1 MYYIGIDLGGTNI
14 RAGIVSEEGIILA
27 KDDIATRRERSY
39 QEIIK
44 DMATLTLKLINTEG
58 ISINDV
64 KSIGIGT
71 PGTSDNVKGVLG
83 YSNNFNFHD
92 VPMREEMQKHI
103 NLPVYLE
110 NDANCAALAE
120 NIAGAAKGSKD
131 SISITLGTGV
141 GSGIIIDGKIY
152 NGFNKAAAEM
162 GHTVI
167 AVDGIQCSCGRKGC
181 WEMYSSATALISQT
195 KDMAEKYPSSK
206 INEIISGNTEN
217 IVGKTPFIAAK
228 QGDKA
233 ALEIVENY
241 IGYLAEGIVN
251 VINAFQPEILT
262 IGGGISNEGDYLLT
276 PLKGLVSRRVYSR
289 GDIKQTIIKISEMGD
304 DTGIIGAAMIGAD
317 K

>member
-14 RAGIVSEEGIILA
+14 RAGIVNEKGIVLA
-27 KDDIATRRERSY
+27 KYDVATRRERSY

-44 DMATLTLKLINTEG
+44 DMATLTLKLIDSEG
-58 ISINDV
+58 IGINDV

-71 PGTSDNVKGVLG
+71 PGTSDNEKGTLG

-92 VPMREEMQKHI
+92 VPMREEMQKHV

-120 NIAGAAKGSKD
+120 NIAGAAKGAKD

-152 NGFNKAAAEM
+152 NGFNRAAAEM

-206 INEIISGNTEN
+206 INEIISGNAEN

-228 QGDKA
+228 QGDKT
-233 ALEIVENY
+233 ALKIVESY
-241 IGYLAEGIVN
+241 TAYLAEGISN

-276 PLKGLVSRRVYSR
+276 PLKDLVSKRVYSR
-289 GDIKQTIIKISEMGD
+289 GDIKQTIIKISKMGD
-304 DTGIIGAAMIGAD
+304 DAGIIGAAMIGAD